1 VADLL
6 FIVSRSEPKRYMY
19 LRHEYADESNEV
31 ILDRRGGDRRRS
43 ERPPPLERRH
53 VERRHRDITSDLRKN
68 LRKTGWAV
76 LRRLAR

>member
-19 LRHEYADESNEV
+19 LKHEYADEGKEV

-43 ERPPPLERRH
+43 QKPPPFERRH
-53 VERRHRDITSDLRKN
+53 VERRHRDITPELQAS
-68 LRKTGWAV
+68 GWAV
-76 LRRLAR
+76 LRRLTK